1 MAVDLTRGKIG
12 KTMLQFAWPMMVGNL
27 LQQMYNV
34 ADTLIVGQFLGKDAL
49 AAVGSAYALMTFLTS
64 ILLGLCMGSGVKF
77 SICFGGEE
85 KDGLKNSFFLSFVMI
100 GVLTAVLNLGVFFG
114 LDGILELLQVPG
126 EVYPLMREYLWVIFW
141 GISATFVYNFFA
153 SVLRAVGNSVTPLI
167 FLGISAV
174 LNIIL
179 DLVFVLTFSWGVAG
193 AAAATVLSQYV
204 SGIGIAVYSLW
215 KFPGLRPGRR
225 HMRWSGK
232 VVKEIF
238 QLSFLTC
245 IQQSVMNFGIL
256 MVQGLV
262 NSFGPAVMTAFAA
275 AVKIDSFAYMPVQDF
290 GNAFSTFI
298 AQNYGAGKKERIRRG
313 IRSAALTS
321 FLFCVVISLGVCLFA
336 RPLLLIFIRPEETE
350 ILSIGIQYL
359 WIEGAF
365 YCLIG
370 WLFLFYGFY
379 RAMKRPGMSVILTVI
394 SLGVRVILAYTLS
407 AVPEIGVAGI
417 WAAVP
422 IGWFLADLVGIL
434 YYFRRKSRLLGET
447 AAAGKENILKNEET
461 MV

>member
-100 GVLTAVLNLGVFFG
+100 GVLTAVLNLGVFLG

-179 DLVFVLTFSWGVAG
+179 DLVFV
-193 AAAATVLSQYV
+193 Q
-204 SGIGIAVYSLW
+204 IG
-215 KFPGLRPGRR
+215 
-225 HMRWSGK
+225 
-232 VVKEIF
+232 
-238 QLSFLTC
+238 
-245 IQQSVMNFGIL
+245 
-256 MVQGLV
+256 
-262 NSFGPAVMTAFAA
+262 
-275 AVKIDSFAYMPVQDF
+275 
-290 GNAFSTFI
+290 
-298 AQNYGAGKKERIRRG
+298 
-313 IRSAALTS
+313 
-321 FLFCVVISLGVCLFA
+321 
-336 RPLLLIFIRPEETE
+336 
-350 ILSIGIQYL
+350 
-359 WIEGAF
+359 
-365 YCLIG
+365 
-370 WLFLFYGFY
+370 
-379 RAMKRPGMSVILTVI
+379 RAHV
-394 SLGVRVILAYTLS
+394 
-407 AVPEIGVAGI
+407 
-417 WAAVP
+417 
-422 IGWFLADLVGIL
+422 
-434 YYFRRKSRLLGET
+434 
-447 AAAGKENILKNEET
+447 
-461 MV
+461 